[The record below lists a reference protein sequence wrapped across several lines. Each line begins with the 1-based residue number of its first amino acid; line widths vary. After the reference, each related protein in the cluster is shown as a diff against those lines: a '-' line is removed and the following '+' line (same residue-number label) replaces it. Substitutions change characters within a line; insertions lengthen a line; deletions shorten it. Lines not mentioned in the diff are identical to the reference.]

1 MAKPYTVPDW
11 ARHSPEALRYS
22 LEVIKDGAVV
32 DEIELLSQ
40 EDPQK
45 PQIKSYYI
53 LGRQPD
59 IVDILLE
66 HPSLSRQHA
75 VLQFRDDDALMCLD
89 FNSAQGTFVNK
100 VQLEQGVY
108 QRIYVGDILKFGQS
122 TRLYVV
128 KGPESQMK
136 PEYDSENLQQM
147 RKKLKERSVE
157 VAKKKEESNVAT
169 WGFDDDAEE
178 DNDDGYDDSKQ
189 GGSAKEPD
197 YLRKDPNYYRK
208 FGSGYTS
215 KLKDSDVDPKDATKL
230 AKIRAKEQKIQN
242 MLEENRRIYV
252 KETSQDDGLT
262 EGQSAA
268 VARNDGRIE
277 ELKSEIETMINELL
291 GKKKQRDGG
300 TDAANNTSKGKKR
313 SGSDDEDDDDLYD
326 QTMDTQDVN
335 TNWRLKRKL
344 MKQMPG
350 ADVSTGAGR
359 SQGMTYLEIKS
370 WVESLRSKQ
379 IAVEQEIAA
388 NEAHIRAA
396 DNKNAN
402 DGDEDLDDLLLKSN
416 ATTAK
421 LDISRLKSEHT
432 KVAVELKKAE
442 KLLVAATPALKFHHK
457 SEEQTQ
463 PVPPGVS
470 SKVAEVIDS
479 LLHPQAPVVMHS
491 QEENTMDVDS
501 TLPISAA
508 TEPIELKEEIES
520 APERVV
526 ERPPSPVVATKSDTS
541 RVLGPQR
548 PAQTQSQSQPQ
559 AQPQPESQ
567 HESIGEAA
575 TSDDVPHAHTSKQH
589 RDSSPK
595 GHTHKKIIKEP
606 TKFDSSTL
614 QDGEKVWVKPKNQ
627 TGDGKT
633 WLNDKFGY

>member
-1 MAKPYTVPDW
+1 
-11 ARHSPEALRYS
+11 
-22 LEVIKDGAVV
+22 
-32 DEIELLSQ
+32 
-40 EDPQK
+40 
-45 PQIKSYYI
+45 
-53 LGRQPD
+53 
-59 IVDILLE
+59 
-66 HPSLSRQHA
+66 
-75 VLQFRDDDALMCLD
+75 
-89 FNSAQGTFVNK
+89 
-100 VQLEQGVY
+100 
-108 QRIYVGDILKFGQS
+108 
-122 TRLYVV
+122 
-128 KGPESQMK
+128 
-136 PEYDSENLQQM
+136 
-147 RKKLKERSVE
+147 
-157 VAKKKEESNVAT
+157 
-169 WGFDDDAEE
+169 
-178 DNDDGYDDSKQ
+178 
-189 GGSAKEPD
+189 
-197 YLRKDPNYYRK
+197 
-208 FGSGYTS
+208 
-215 KLKDSDVDPKDATKL
+215 
-230 AKIRAKEQKIQN
+230 
-242 MLEENRRIYV
+242 
-252 KETSQDDGLT
+252 
-262 EGQSAA
+262 
-268 VARNDGRIE
+268 
-277 ELKSEIETMINELL
+277 MINELL

-379 IAVEQEIAA
+379 TAVEQEIAA

-479 LLHPQAPVVMHS
+479 LLHPQAPVVVHS
-491 QEENTMDVDS
+491 HEENTMDVDS

-508 TEPIELKEEIES
+508 TEPIELKEETES

-526 ERPPSPVVATKSDTS
+526 ERPPSPVGATKSDTS

-548 PAQTQSQSQPQ
+548 PAQIQ

-567 HESIGEAA
+567 PRHHESVGEAA
-575 TSDDVPHAHTSKQH
+575 TSDDVPHPHTSKQH